1 MKLSFLL
8 TYFKKT
14 KHNSVYTHIK
24 IVTITIIRTSL
35 MGYKIKNNTME
46 GSYEYQIMGLQIKM
60 RAVQ

>member
-1 MKLSFLL
+1 
-8 TYFKKT
+8 
-14 KHNSVYTHIK
+14 
-24 IVTITIIRTSL
+24 